1 MNRFQAQD
9 PHESGKRLPRFAK
22 QDRDEL
28 FRDELNQA
36 FRHIPFTTAPASL
49 SVEQL
54 PILYIVGVPR
64 SGTTLLSQL
73 VSRYCPVGY
82 INNLIARC
90 WLRPS
95 VGIALSRC
103 LFGDRAREGI
113 TFHSSY
119 GATQEVVGPH
129 EFGYFWRHWLPLDQA
144 PNTPSLSDCI
154 GRS

>member
-28 FRDELNQA
+28 FLDELNQA

-90 WLRPS
+90 WLRPPR
-95 VGIALSRC
+95 IA
-103 LFGDRAREGI
+103 
-113 TFHSSY
+113 
-119 GATQEVVGPH
+119 GA
-129 EFGYFWRHWLPLDQA
+129 
-144 PNTPSLSDCI
+144 
-154 GRS
+154 